1 MFKKFFFIAC
11 ILGEP
16 GPKSKS
22 REKQK
27 HKAKGIDRNRT
38 EIGKLNM
45 HMKMW
50 EMFKVNKM
58 CIFDYNW
65 FQTVHITFVLH

>member
-1 MFKKFFFIAC
+1 
-11 ILGEP
+11 
-16 GPKSKS
+16 
-22 REKQK
+22 
-27 HKAKGIDRNRT
+27 
-38 EIGKLNM
+38 M